1 MSTVS
6 DRVSNGSQEEF
17 ELRRGPWT
25 PEEDNLLI
33 HYITCHGEGRWNLLA
48 KSAGLKRNGK
58 SCRLRWLNYLKP
70 DIKRGNLTPQEQLL
84 ILELHSKWGNRW
96 SKIAQHLP
104 GRTDNEI
111 KNYWRTRVQ
120 KQARQLKIECNSK
133 GFLEAIRCVWM
144 PRLLEQMKQTPSPSS
159 SSSHSTPLST
169 MEAQN
174 FTITSLHP
182 NLQAP
187 LTLSSLQPSK
197 LESLNQPIEESSSMT
212 KSIIGFSDSMRTS
225 QLPDILEHPTSP
237 AHEAFGNSD
246 NSSLVND
253 CYYVDIGNY
262 EVEDFNL
269 LSPMS
274 VEGPRDL
281 LFSDGQMAGSNWIGD
296 DMAGTLWNNMDE
308 LWQFRKPE
316 ELGI

>member
-96 SKIAQHLP
+96 SKIAQHLH

-187 LTLSSLQPSK
+187 LTLSCLQPSK

-212 KSIIGFSDSMRTS
+212 KSIIGFPDSMRTS

>member
-1 MSTVS
+1 
-6 DRVSNGSQEEF
+6 
-17 ELRRGPWT
+17 
-25 PEEDNLLI
+25 
-33 HYITCHGEGRWNLLA
+33 
-48 KSAGLKRNGK
+48 
-58 SCRLRWLNYLKP
+58 
-70 DIKRGNLTPQEQLL
+70 
-84 ILELHSKWGNRW
+84 
-96 SKIAQHLP
+96 
-104 GRTDNEI
+104 
-111 KNYWRTRVQ
+111 
-120 KQARQLKIECNSK
+120 
-133 GFLEAIRCVWM
+133 
-144 PRLLEQMKQTPSPSS
+144 MKQTPSPSS
-159 SSSHSTPLST
+159 SSSHSTRLST
-169 MEAQN
+169 MDAQN

-187 LTLSSLQPSK
+187 LTLSSLQPST

-274 VEGPRDL
+274 VEGPHDL
-281 LFSDGQMAGSNWIGD
+281 LFSDGQMAGSNWISD